1 MRTRGCK
8 IAEGVLARE
17 AGKYE
22 EKVKEVEIKMGKGN
36 IKAKRNTRRE
46 KKEREAKGRRKKS
59 KINP

>member
-46 KKEREAKGRRKKS
+46 KREERQTEGEKKV
-59 KINP
+59 K